1 MISLSVVK
9 VKFRDKKF
17 MMTRA
22 ALDHIRG
29 LLTSVRG
36 ASDKDAQTQL
46 DGILAAKHEL
56 PDTHTPYTLSLDTV
70 KLNSDVIYVYSTI
83 HTLNQRETDRLV
95 KIVNCAI
102 TAPNTLLVFPDYIV
116 ISDTPAPDAAAP
128 KTRKRGKKHD
138 PKE

>member
-1 MISLSVVK
+1 MSENSKSSPQPINTDNNKDDMISLSVVK

-56 PDTHTPYTLSLDTV
+56 PAPPTP
-70 KLNSDVIYVYSTI
+70 
-83 HTLNQRETDRLV
+83 R
-95 KIVNCAI
+95 
-102 TAPNTLLVFPDYIV
+102 PP
-116 ISDTPAPDAAAP
+116 TP
-128 KTRKRGKKHD
+128 
-138 PKE
+138 